1 MIDHLALN
9 VSDVAASRAFYEAA
23 LAPLGFG
30 VVMEWEGRVAFG
42 PTARPIF
49 FLGKREPVNTGLHI
63 AFQAAD
69 RAAVDTFHAAALAA
83 GGRDNGGP
91 GVRPPY
97 HPHYYRAV
105 APHPPGNNAQA
116 ALPTPA
122 RAAPPASPPRPGPA
136 NAPPP

>member
-23 LAPLGFG
+23 LAPLGFA

-49 FLGKREPVNTGLHI
+49 FLAKREPVNTGLHI

-69 RAAVDTFHAAALAA
+69 RAAVDAFHDAALAA

-91 GVRPPY
+91 DMRPQY
-97 HPHYYRAV
+97 HPHYYGAFILD
-105 APHPPGNNAQA
+105 PDGNNAEA
-116 ALPTPA
+116 VCHTPA
-122 RAAPPASPPRPGPA
+122 
-136 NAPPP
+136 